1 MTPANIPSPS
11 KSVIYLGAC
20 GFPYG
25 YAEIQKIIL
34 ISKSLVLTNNEVTV
48 VSTKGTHNCKDYP
61 DMQATGIFEGIHY
74 LYTSGSPYRNDRF
87 LKRNL
92 LKIKG
97 AFNEWLFL
105 RKKAKAN
112 QLDVAI
118 ISTHRFILIVYYRIL
133 SRIYGFKIVLNYV
146 EFFSKL
152 KKKWYRFGAR
162 LNDILYDRYA
172 PALSDG
178 VLPISEFLIDHL
190 KKVAPAKK
198 FLKIPGLT
206 DFDRYNNVDTIDNC
220 EKYFLFCGAGAY
232 MEIIKFI
239 IDAYNLLPDSSVY
252 LYLVINGNKKE
263 MTEVK
268 NYIANSHKKDYIKLL
283 SKLPEKELFTY
294 YKNAMALLIP
304 LRPTFQDI
312 ARFPHKTGEY
322 MASGNPVI
330 STNYGEIKFYFR
342 DNKDMLLA
350 DSYDVKLFADKMKF
364 AIDNQEAIKQIGATG
379 KIIASSLFDYKCK
392 AKEIDNFLDQLS

>member
-1 MTPANIPSPS
+1 MISENIHPPT
-11 KSVIYLGAC
+11 KKVVYLGSS
-20 GFPYG
+20 GFPFG

-34 ISKSLVLTNNEVTV
+34 ISKSLVLTGNEVTV
-48 VSTKGTHNCKDYP
+48 ICNRGVHNHKDHP
-61 DMQATGIFEGIHY
+61 QMQATGTYYGINY
-74 LYTSGSPYRNDRF
+74 IYTSGSPYREKKF
-87 LKRNL
+87 IKRNL
-92 LKIKG
+92 SKFKG
-97 AFNEWLFL
+97 ALHEWLL
-105 RKKAKAN
+105 LQKKSKSGG
-112 QLDVAI
+112 LDIAI
-118 ISTHRFILIVYYRIL
+118 LSTHNFYSVFYYRIL
-133 SRIYGFKIVLNYV
+133 SRLYGFKIVLNYV

-152 KKKWYRFGAR
+152 KRKWYQLGTR
-162 LNDILYDRYA
+162 LNDTLYDKYA
-172 PALSDG
+172 PVLSDG
-178 VLPISEFLIDHL
+178 ILPISEFLIDHL
-190 KKVAPAKK
+190 KKIASTKK

-206 DFDRYNNVDTIDNC
+206 DFDRYNDIPVMGND
-220 EKYFLFCGAGAY
+220 EKYFLFCGAGIY

-239 IDAYNLLPDSSVY
+239 IDAYNLLPDTSVS
-252 LYLVINGNKKE
+252 LYLVINGNNEE

>member
-1 MTPANIPSPS
+1 
-11 KSVIYLGAC
+11 
-20 GFPYG
+20 
-25 YAEIQKIIL
+25 
-34 ISKSLVLTNNEVTV
+34 
-48 VSTKGTHNCKDYP
+48 
-61 DMQATGIFEGIHY
+61 
-74 LYTSGSPYRNDRF
+74 
-87 LKRNL
+87 
-92 LKIKG
+92 
-97 AFNEWLFL
+97 
-105 RKKAKAN
+105 
-112 QLDVAI
+112 
-118 ISTHRFILIVYYRIL
+118 
-133 SRIYGFKIVLNYV
+133 
-146 EFFSKL
+146 
-152 KKKWYRFGAR
+152 
-162 LNDILYDRYA
+162 
-172 PALSDG
+172 
-178 VLPISEFLIDHL
+178 
-190 KKVAPAKK
+190 
-198 FLKIPGLT
+198 
-206 DFDRYNNVDTIDNC
+206 
-220 EKYFLFCGAGAY
+220 
-232 MEIIKFI
+232 
-239 IDAYNLLPDSSVY
+239 
-252 LYLVINGNKKE
+252 

-379 KIIASSLFDYKCK
+379 KIIASFLFDYKCK